1 MDPRAINTISNGQ
14 PLIFT
19 DRQQFTQGKLLLYV
33 CMFIYMCVCVCT
45 CVFQVTAFSKK
56 KTQINLPLELENALK
71 FPLLSK
77 IIKSTTKT
85 SE

>member
-1 MDPRAINTISNGQ
+1 MANPSFSQ
-14 PLIFT
+14 T
-19 DRQQFTQGKLLLYV
+19 DNNLHRESCYYMYV
-33 CMFIYMCVCVCT
+33 CLYICVCVCT